1 MEVKSALRS
10 IDEIIQIGMWQ
21 YLLAEFLSK
30 RRKKPQCISDDIFG
44 NKTTANTYWND
55 CY

>member
-1 MEVKSALRS
+1 MEIKSALRS

-30 RRKKPQCISDDIFG
+30 RCSRRRSLANSAEKFG
-44 NKTTANTYWND
+44 DTIGL
-55 CY
+55 